1 MSARIIV
8 KTFFLGAFCFTSLQI
23 FANKKLTENYISAYK
38 NIAVAEMRRTGI
50 PASIKLA
57 QGILESDLGRSPLAF
72 QANNHFGIKCGKDW
86 SGNTYFKHDDET
98 DNDGSTIESCFRAY
112 SNDEESYLAHS
123 EFLTLPSK
131 QSRYGFLFD
140 LGTTD
145 YVGWANGL
153 KFSGYATDPS
163 YPTKLIKIIESYKLY
178 EFDEPITTVKKKND
192 DLLAESTRIP
202 EIINQ
207 KKQTESKAE
216 LNNKVE
222 AQSEFKSKT
231 KHKNSGRYVI
241 YKINYLKTVRATG
254 GETIRELAIRVGENV
269 FDLLEYNEEI
279 TSQDH
284 QLHPGEIVYLEKK
297 KKSYHEE
304 ENAFHTVEKGES
316 MYDIA
321 QKYGVRLESLL
332 SKNNLGSDAVPLK
345 GELISLQKNLSKRD
359 TPKHHFIERFDTF
372 VDLGEYK

>member
-1 MSARIIV
+1 MLARFIV
-8 KTFFLGAFCFTSLQI
+8 KTFFLGAFCLTSLQVS
-23 FANKKLTENYISAYK
+23 ANKKLTENYISAYK

-72 QANNHFGIKCGKDW
+72 KANNHFGIKCGRDW
-86 SGNTYFKHDDET
+86 SGDTYFKHDDET
-98 DNDGSTIESCFRAY
+98 DSDGSTIESCFRAY
-112 SNDEESYLAHS
+112 TDAEESYLAHS

-178 EFDEPITTVKKKND
+178 EFDEPITMAKKKND
-192 DLLAESTRIP
+192 DLLADNTRIP
-202 EIINQ
+202 EKTHQEKQ
-207 KKQTESKAE
+207 KDNNTDRNNKVDVQNESKA
-216 LNNKVE
+216 
-222 AQSEFKSKT
+222 KT
-231 KHKNSGRYVI
+231 KHKSSGRYAT
-241 YKINYLKTVRATG
+241 YKINDVKTVRATG
-254 GETIRELAIRVGENV
+254 GESVRELAIRVGKNV
-269 FDLLEYNEEI
+269 YDLMEYNEGI

-284 QLHPGEIVYLEKK
+284 PLLPNEIVYLERK
-297 KKSYHEE
+297 KKSYQAE
-304 ENAFHTVEKGES
+304 ENAFHTVEKGET

-332 SKNNLGSDAVPLK
+332 SKNNLESNAIPLK

-359 TPKHHFIERFDTF
+359 TPKHHILEKFDTF
-372 VDLGEYK
+372 VDMGELK